1 MRQAR
6 IGSAIFFKFCSPII
20 EEKIDLATNLPVGIV
35 RQADAAW
42 LCYSLQSCC
51 DVDAVTEYIV
61 IVDDDIA
68 DVDSYPKL
76 DSELL
81 RDIGVLPDH
90 FSLDVRSA
98 AHRINCACEFDQH
111 TVAGSLDN
119 ATAVARDSRI
129 YKSSSERL

>member
-1 MRQAR
+1 
-6 IGSAIFFKFCSPII
+6 
-20 EEKIDLATNLPVGIV
+20 VGIV

-51 DVDAVTEYIV
+51 DVNAVTEYIV

>member
-1 MRQAR
+1 
-6 IGSAIFFKFCSPII
+6 
-20 EEKIDLATNLPVGIV
+20 VGIV

-51 DVDAVTEYIV
+51 DVDPVTEYIV

-68 DVDSYPKL
+68 DVDADPKFN
-76 DSELL
+76 SELL
-81 RDIGVLPDH
+81 RHLGVLLDH
-90 FSLDVRSA
+90 FSLDVRGA

-111 TVAGSLDN
+111 PVARSLDN
-119 ATAVARDSRI
+119 ATAVARDRGI